1 MVNNKIK
8 ACVVFLGM
16 LYVLYGGKLVNV
28 WRSGSRIGY
37 APGQE
42 RIWSMEE
49 TLGRGHGGGQEVGG
63 GYGRTFN

>member
-1 MVNNKIK
+1 MVRVNNKIK

-28 WRSGSRIGY
+28 WRGAGTSGGAQQIK
-37 APGQE
+37 
-42 RIWSMEE
+42 WSMED
-49 TLGRGHGGGQEVGG
+49 TLGRGQGGGQDVGG